1 MKNLFLTICFFI
13 ACQSFVFSQMIPD
26 GILQD
31 DTILY
36 EKLYLHIDREIYSP
50 GDDVWFKAYLV
61 SGINNQPIP
70 GFKNVYVELIAEDGR
85 VIDQRLM
92 LSIYGVS
99 NNDFHLPATLPTGQ
113 YTIRAYTRY
122 LQNFGEE
129 SLFHQKI
136 AVSRT
141 TDTPV
146 IKEKNE
152 EQKTIDVSFLPEGGH
167 LVLNATNYV
176 AFKAIDETGRGIQV
190 SGKIT
195 DETGQ
200 EVASFESRYK
210 GMGMFV
216 FMPQEGKKYYARVDG
231 YPDFQYSFEDALPD
245 GVSMHYR
252 ENGINLQF
260 ILNRNFK
267 STGNRN
273 LTLLASH
280 KGQELFTEEVEMT
293 GFQHPVDIYKG
304 FFPHGIT
311 KITLYDE
318 QNNVLAERL
327 VFVRNSD
334 GKTLTITSDKK
345 EYQPREKIKLEIE
358 SLLDP
363 GEDSIVTGLSVAVVN
378 DAYFSEGGRTQ
389 TIESY
394 LLLDSELKGPVESPA
409 SCFTDEESI
418 SADEKLDLVMMVNGW
433 RRYYWDELKDRF
445 NNPLPGWDDAGLAIE
460 GEVKTLWGSDPVV
473 GGTVELGPFSSEFLI
488 LKDTTDEAGRFSF
501 NRLFLKDSA
510 VVMLNAFNQKGR
522 QSTQVFYEPV
532 ALFDT
537 AVHPEEINRASRNIE
552 MHEGYSRT
560 SFNRHL
566 AEREFQLEYGSIL
579 LGEVEVVEEYKS
591 GPVVTGN
598 YGFPDREFT
607 LSDADREY
615 NNLFKFLHFEVPG
628 VFEYEED
635 SVRINNSSGT
645 PLFFV
650 DDMLENLEIVKFL
663 PLKDIVKIEIIYP
676 SKMINSPLNGLI
688 SILTR
693 TGFGTFNYE
702 FVRNIHGR
710 ITPRIRGFRQARE
723 FYAPAYPLSE
733 QDSTEKP
740 DQRPTLYW
748 EPHAVFE
755 NGIANLEF
763 YASDMK
769 GTYRVIAEGISK
781 NGKICYHEAAFNVFQ

>member
-1 MKNLFLTICFFI
+1 MKNLLLTSCFFI
-13 ACQSFVFSQMIPD
+13 ACQSYVFSQVIPD

-36 EKLYLHIDREIYSP
+36 EKLYLHTDREIYSP
-50 GDDVWFKAYLV
+50 GDDIWFKSYLV

-70 GFKNVYVELIAEDGR
+70 GFKNIYVELIAEDGR

-99 NNDFHLPATLPTGQ
+99 NNDFHLPDTLPTGQ
-113 YTIRAYTRY
+113 YTVRAYTRY

-146 IKEKNE
+146 FKEKKN
-152 EQKTIDVSFLPEGGH
+152 EQKRIDVSFLPEGGH
-167 LVLNATNYV
+167 LVLNAANYV
-176 AFKAIDETGRGIQV
+176 AFKAIDKTGRGIQV
-190 SGKIT
+190 SGKIE

-200 EVASFESRYK
+200 KVATFTSRYK
-210 GMGMFV
+210 GMGTVV
-216 FMPQEGKKYYARVDG
+216 FMPEEGKKYFARVDN
-231 YPDFQYSFEDALPD
+231 YPDFKYSFEDALPD
-245 GVSMHYR
+245 GVAMHYR
-252 ENGINLQF
+252 QNGNNLQF
-260 ILNRNFK
+260 ILNRNIK
-267 STGNRN
+267 STGNLN

-318 QNNVLAERL
+318 RNNILAERL
-327 VFVRNSD
+327 VFVRNADANILS
-334 GKTLTITSDKK
+334 LTTDKE
-345 EYQPREKIKLEIE
+345 EYHPREKIKLDIE

-378 DAYFSEGGRTQ
+378 EAYFDEGGRTQ

-394 LLLDSELKGPVESPA
+394 LLLDSELKVPVESPA
-409 SCFTDEESI
+409 SCFVDGDSI
-418 SADEKLDLVMMVNGW
+418 SAGEKLDLVMMVNGW
-433 RRYYWDELKDRF
+433 RRYYWDELQDYF
-445 NNPLPGWDDAGLAIE
+445 NKPLPGWDDTGLTIE
-460 GEVKTLWGSDPVV
+460 GQVKTLWGSDPVV
-473 GGTVELGPFSSEFLI
+473 GGTVELGPFSREFLI
-488 LKDTTDEAGRFSF
+488 LKDTTDMAGKFSF

-510 VVMLNAFNQKGR
+510 LVMLNAFNQKGR

-537 AVHPEEINRASRNIE
+537 VVPLEKINRTARNIE
-552 MHEGYSRT
+552 LHEEYSRA
-560 SFNRHL
+560 SFNQYL
-566 AEREFQLEYGSIL
+566 AEREFDLEHGSIL
-579 LGEVEVVEEYKS
+579 LGEVDIVEEYKS

-598 YGFPDREFT
+598 FGFHDLEFT
-607 LSDADREY
+607 LTDADQKY
-615 NNLFKFLHFEVPG
+615 DGIYKYLHFEVPG
-628 VFEYEED
+628 VYEYEID
-635 SVRINNSSGT
+635 SIRMHRRHIR
-645 PLFFV
+645 FFV
-650 DDMLENLEIVKFL
+650 DDVFLDEEIVKYL
-663 PLKDIVKIEIIYP
+663 PINNIVKVEVYYGSNIV
-676 SKMINSPLNGLI
+676 
-688 SILTR
+688 SILTK
-693 TGFGTFNYE
+693 TGWGSFHNE
-702 FVRNIHGR
+702 FVRIIHNR
-710 ITPRIRGFRQARE
+710 ITPRIRGFRQARK

-748 EPHAVFE
+748 EPYVILE
-755 NGIANLEF
+755 NGSANLEF
-763 YASDMK
+763 YTSDMPGK
-769 GTYRVIAEGISK
+769 YRIISEGINK
-781 NGKICYHEAAFNVFQ
+781 NGKIIFHEAAFDVVASDK